1 MGKLNLIIYILTGIV
16 LFITTYNVGSYL
28 GRTNFGGTL
37 FYLIIA
43 AMLMI
48 VTIVLERECSDTP

>member
-1 MGKLNLIIYILTGIV
+1 MLTGIV